1 MKWRPPNP
9 AAIVGIVVATCVMF
23 VGCAGAPVR
32 EMEEARTAIDEARTV
47 GAPKYA
53 PADLKGAEEVYVR
66 AQAAVEEGEYREARK
81 HAIRAAAKA
90 HAAQVV
96 TLQEIEVWCS
106 RALETID
113 DAKDAIVV
121 AESEGAAI
129 FAPAALAEASSALED
144 GERVFSADRY
154 EEAAALAQS
163 AFDAAEGAIKESRAE
178 KTRLAAIE
186 AKRLEMLEQ
195 ERRRRVKS
203 YTVGSG
209 ESLWKIAGKKNIYN
223 DPYMWPLI
231 YKANRDQIKDPN
243 LIHPRQ
249 IFFVLR
255 EFSREDT
262 IKAREF
268 AGAPSPYTPPAQANI
283 PD

>member
-1 MKWRPPNP
+1 MRWRPSNP
-9 AAIVGIVVATCVMF
+9 AAIVDIVVATCVMF
-23 VGCAGAPVR
+23 AGCAGAPVR
-32 EMEEARTAIDEARTV
+32 EMEEARTAIDEARTA

-53 PADLKGAEEVYVR
+53 PADLKGAEEVYVL
-66 AQAAVEEGEYREARK
+66 AQAAVDGKEYSEARG

-96 TLQEIEVWCS
+96 TLQEIDSWRS
-106 RALETID
+106 RARETIE
-113 DAKDAIVV
+113 DAKSSIGV
-121 AESEGAAI
+121 AEREGAAR
-129 FAPAALAEASSALED
+129 FAPIGLAEAASALEG
-144 GERVFSADRY
+144 GERAFGADRY
-154 EEAAALAQS
+154 EEAANLAQRALES
-163 AFDAAEGAIKESRAE
+163 AAGAIEGTRAE
-178 KTRLAAIE
+178 KTRLAALE

-203 YTVGSG
+203 YTVGNG
-209 ESLWKIAGKKNIYN
+209 ESLWTIAGRKDIYN

-243 LIHPRQ
+243 LIYPRQ

-268 AGAPSPYTPPAQANI
+268 AGAPPPYTPPTQANI